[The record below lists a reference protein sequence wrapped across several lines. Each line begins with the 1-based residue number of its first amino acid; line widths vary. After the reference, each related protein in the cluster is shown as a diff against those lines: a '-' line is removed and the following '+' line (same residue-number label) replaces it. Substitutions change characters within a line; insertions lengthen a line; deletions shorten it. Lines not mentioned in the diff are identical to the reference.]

1 MLGPHGLET
10 NLELPELWTRRCPEW
25 RGVVLAHDRLPDQAL
40 SPEAAPQRAHQQMNW
55 RPKMDSYSPSYGRA
69 SARGSDFSTARGLRT
84 RGYLSGSATFLL
96 TRPRE
101 GRSLIR
107 ALSLRSAFQFGED

>member
-25 RGVVLAHDRLPDQAL
+25 RRVVLAHDRL
-40 SPEAAPQRAHQQMNW
+40 PEAAPQRAHQQMNW
-55 RPKMDSYSPSYGRA
+55 RPKMDLYSPSYGRA
-69 SARGSDFSTARGLRT
+69 SASGSDFSTARGLRT
-84 RGYLSGSATFLL
+84 RGYLPGSATFLL

-107 ALSLRSAFQFGED
+107 ALSLRRAFQFGED